1 MAKIA
6 NKRFKGVQK
15 AISKMWDMKEENLE
29 ELSRTTLRKYKAKAI
44 DYVGQA
50 MDGKKGKEGISK
62 LDNRVGG
69 IEAANK
75 RLGVKYEETQIDEKL
90 TKKMSAAD
98 VIHDFV
104 HSDDPKFAGK
114 STKERQKMALG
125 AYYGM
130 RKKKVD
136 EAQLDELHGKGD
148 IEKIA
153 AARHKKIMTSRAT
166 VPDSDNPHF
175 PAHDRAVIL
184 KHMRTSK
191 EVSREV
197 GKKKDI
203 NYPTYKSLS
212 KAARDEQKKR
222 ENLEETS
229 EKLRLAYTNKAMQ
242 QTREKE
248 KKPGEHYKREVG
260 IHRAA
265 RLMLRDKK
273 RPQNEELKFDHST
286 EFPKN

>member
-1 MAKIA
+1 MGEEALDELNFHGHTLNNYIA
-6 NKRFKGVQK
+6 MTKDDPKRQKGRNLALKKKWGDKKFGLPEPKVK
-15 AISKMWDMKEENLE
+15 AVDRLKEENLE

-166 VPDSDNPHF
+166 VPDNKNPHF

-191 EVSREV
+191 EVSKEA

-212 KAARDEQKKR
+212 KAAREEQKKR

-229 EKLRLAYTNKAMQ
+229 EKLRIAYTNKAM
-242 QTREKE
+242 RSE
-248 KKPGEHYKREVG
+248 EHTS
-260 IHRAA
+260 
-265 RLMLRDKK
+265 
-273 RPQNEELKFDHST
+273 ELQSH
-286 EFPKN
+286 

>member
-1 MAKIA
+1 MATDKLT
-6 NKRFKGVQK
+6 G
-15 AISKMWDMKEENLE
+15 
-29 ELSRTTLRKYKAKAI
+29 KAK
-44 DYVGQA
+44 VP
-50 MDGKKGKEGISK
+50 
-62 LDNRVGG
+62 
-69 IEAANK
+69 AN
-75 RLGVKYEETQIDEKL
+75 EETQIDEKL

-191 EVSREV
+191 EVSREA

-203 NYPTYKSLS
+203 NYPTYKGLS

-273 RPQNEELKFDHST
+273 TPQNEELKFDPST
-286 EFPKN
+286 EVPKN